1 MAVLRNRKTEYFDE
15 EFKYKGEIIK
25 IQQGK
30 QGAYVEILN
39 KMIEQLDCS
48 IKIHKRVLVHR
59 FDLHPNY
66 YSDDN
71 KVLSRFINRIKQEIF
86 RKYGILNIGH
96 GWAREQERSKKQH
109 YHLVIFLDGN
119 KIRHP
124 KKLNTLIKAKW
135 AAYGHMPVIS
145 KPYKYI
151 DKYNLKEA
159 RREVIYRISYLAKVR
174 GKGYRDP
181 QAKDY
186 GSSKLIRMPLV
197 LSIGTLEEN

>member
-1 MAVLRNRKTEYFDE
+1 MTVRRNRKTEYFYE
-15 EFKYKGEIIK
+15 EFKYKGEMMT

-48 IKIHKRVLVHR
+48 IKIHKRVLTHR

-71 KVLSRFINRIKQEIF
+71 KVLSRFVNRIKQEIL
-86 RKYGILNIGH
+86 RKYGILNIGYI
-96 GWAREQERSKKQH
+96 WVREQERSKKQH
-109 YHLVIFLDGN
+109 YHLAIFLDGN

-124 KKLNTLIKAKW
+124 SKINALIKEKW
-135 AAYGHMPVIS
+135 MAYGHMSVVP

-151 DKYNLKEA
+151 DKHNLEKI
-159 RREVIYRISYLAKVR
+159 RLEVIYRISYLAKVR
-174 GKGYRDP
+174 GKGCRNS
-181 QAKDY
+181 QTKDY
-186 GSSKLIRMPLV
+186 GASRLNTPHSC
-197 LSIGTLEEN
+197 

>member
-86 RKYGILNIGH
+86 RKYEILNIGY
-96 GWAREQERSKKQH
+96 GWVREQERSKKQH

-124 KKLNTLIKAKW
+124 KKLNALIKAKW
-135 AAYGHMPVIS
+135 TAYGHMPTIS
-145 KPYKYI
+145 KPYYYI
-151 DKYNLKEA
+151 DKNNYSKVRLDA
-159 RREVIYRISYLAKVR
+159 IYRISYLAKVR

-186 GSSKLIRMPLV
+186 GTSRLKLRL
-197 LSIGTLEEN
+197 